1 MRVKKG
7 FCIEA
12 AKEII
17 WEFED
22 LLCNNDV
29 KLNNLNPKENKFK
42 DENLYINDKD
52 YEKLLNEVT
61 RQLIDFAE
69 YVEEIYEIVA

>member
-1 MRVKKG
+1 MRVSKE
-7 FCIEA
+7 CCEET

-17 WEFED
+17 YEFEN

-42 DENLYINDKD
+42 DETSYINEKD
-52 YEKLLNEVT
+52 YEELVNKIT
-61 RQLIDFAE
+61 KQLKDFADF
-69 YVEEIYEIVA
+69 VEEKYEEAA